1 MENLEVFLP
10 HGPADFVSQLGVVS
24 HTQMHEGL
32 TGLKSSTPTDI
43 RAAGSAEIER
53 LFSQNFAET
62 DASRLREADVMLLDQ
77 DTGLVLAATSS
88 PRSET
93 SDDQLT
99 GVPEG
104 TPPTLGFTDSL
115 TGVQAEP
122 HFHFGHFGGTRN
134 NTLSGGASN
143 DTLKGQEG
151 DDKLTGGDAQ
161 DTFVIRRG
169 DGTVVVT
176 NFGGVGTG
184 IKPAADLIAEV
195 DTLKFEGA
203 ELSAQ
208 NVRLT
213 QDGSDLL
220 VTFAGVKDT
229 QVILKD
235 FDLENLDNLQ
245 QSTGASVNFGNIL
258 FNGQTQLQDSFDVI
272 NANQNLNRVFNP
284 NTVTFLNNLDNNTQG
299 RNGSNDLIHAQ
310 GGNDLIHGGTG
321 DDRLLGEDGSD
332 WLLGQAGDDHLAGN
346 DGDDQ
351 LNGGLGKDTLF
362 GGAGSDLLLGSDGND
377 KMTGGEG
384 ADLFWITNE
393 ELLNMPDTITDFQ
406 VGTDVLGI
414 AGLGLASL
422 DGLQLMQ
429 KGADTLIKH
438 KDSGAELAILTGTQ
452 ADVLTSA
459 SFVFPEWQGLTE
471 PFRVTTLESP
481 LPPLPPGTILPGTH
495 FPDLGQEHVPVGTQV
510 TYNSNPPTSGP
521 HYPYPVAWGIYK
533 EPPAD
538 EFLVHNLEH
547 GGINISYNPDQIMG
561 QKLERLQIQARELG
575 TFNPRL
581 VVTPRE
587 NLDTVI
593 SLTAWG
599 YLENLDQH
607 DPAAVKVFYDTH
619 IARGPEC
626 QDGLCPS

>member
-1 MENLEVFLP
+1 MFLP
-10 HGPADFVSQLGVVS
+10 HSPAGFVPQLGVVG
-24 HTQMHEGL
+24 HDQLHEGL
-32 TGLKSSTPTDI
+32 TGLTSSTSTDF
-43 RAAGSAEIER
+43 RAAGGAEIER
-53 LFSQNFAET
+53 LLSQNSAGTE
-62 DASRLREADVMLLDQ
+62 ASSLREADPMLLDQ
-77 DTGLVLAATSS
+77 DTGLALAATSS

-93 SDDQLT
+93 SGDPLT
-99 GVPEG
+99 GVPVG
-104 TPPTLGFTDSL
+104 TPPTVGSPDSL

-122 HFHFGHFGGTRN
+122 HFHFDHFGSASN
-134 NTLSGGASN
+134 NTLSGGAGN
-143 DTLKGQEG
+143 DTFKGQKG
-151 DDKLTGGDAQ
+151 DEMLTGRGAQ

-169 DGTVVVT
+169 DGTVIVT

-184 IKPAADLIAEV
+184 VRPAADLIAEV

-208 NVRLT
+208 NMRLT

-235 FDLENLDNLQ
+235 FDLEDLDNLQ
-245 QSTGASVNFGNIL
+245 KSTGASVDVGNIL
-258 FNGQTQLQDSFDVI
+258 FNGQTQIQDSFDVI

-284 NTVTFLNNLDNNTQG
+284 NTITFLNNLDNNTQG

-321 DDRLLGEDGSD
+321 DDRLLDEDGSD
-332 WLLGQAGDDHLAGN
+332 WLLGQAGDDHLAGG

-351 LNGGLGKDTLF
+351 LNGGPGKDTLI

-377 KMTGGEG
+377 KMTGGKG
-384 ADLFWITNE
+384 ADLFWIANE
-393 ELLNMPDTITDFQ
+393 ELPNMPDTLTDFQ

-414 AGLGLASL
+414 GGLGLASL
-422 DGLQLMQ
+422 DGLELVQ
-429 KGADTLIKH
+429 KGADTLIKD
-438 KDSGAELAILTGTQ
+438 KDSGAKLAILTGIQ
-452 ADVLTSA
+452 ADSLTSA
-459 SFVFPEWQGLTE
+459 SFIFPEWQGLVE

-481 LPPLPPGTILPGTH
+481 LPPLPPATILPGTH
-495 FPDLGQEHVPVGTQV
+495 FPDLGQKHVPAGTQI

-521 HYPYPVAWGIYK
+521 HYPYPAAWGIYK

-547 GGINISYNPDQIMG
+547 GGINISYNPEQIKG
-561 QKLERLQIQARELG
+561 QKLESLQAQARELS

-581 VVTPRE
+581 VLTPRV
-587 NLDTVI
+587 NLDTAI
-593 SLTAWG
+593 ALTAWG
-599 YLENLDQH
+599 YLENLDRY
-607 DPAAVKVFYDTH
+607 DPAAVKVFYNTH